1 MLLMELLSY
10 KGVVSA
16 LITPSRDYREK
27 MAELIDF
34 QLKRGI
40 RGFFVLGTMGEGVKL
55 GRETRCEVAE
65 AAVEYVGSRGIVIV
79 HVGAADLDTVKYL
92 AKHASRIGAS
102 AVSAIAP
109 FYYRYDVESLISF
122 YQSIVDV
129 SSIPVLVYN
138 NPGRQGYQIPIESL
152 HKILETVKP
161 EVGLKDSS
169 GDPDYLLQ
177 ILNRFKGSRF
187 LGAGGDHLLAYSFI
201 IGYDVHISSLATI
214 YPELAK
220 GIFEHVKAGRIHEA
234 LKLQQRL
241 NTIRAI
247 LKRIGPDTASNRYA
261 LKLRGVDVGKPIK
274 PTRELTEDEMRN
286 LEKLLPTEQEIAA
299 VHVA

>member
-1 MLLMELLSY
+1 MELLSY

-122 YQSIVDV
+122 YQSM
-129 SSIPVLVYN
+129 
-138 NPGRQGYQIPIESL
+138 RQGYQIPIENL
-152 HKILETVKP
+152 HRILETVKP

-220 GIFEHVKAGRIHEA
+220 GF
-234 LKLQQRL
+234 L
-241 NTIRAI
+241 N
-247 LKRIGPDTASNRYA
+247 
-261 LKLRGVDVGKPIK
+261 
-274 PTRELTEDEMRN
+274 M
-286 LEKLLPTEQEIAA
+286 
-299 VHVA
+299 